1 MEKTKVPIK
10 SIKVNMPETMEYY
23 VNLHSDREKTKFIK
37 RTERVVRSSLE
48 YKDYI
53 NYLKENVGLNHCT
66 FFKNISTDRSKRRGK
81 ISIEMHHEPFTLFDY
96 VQVILNKYI
105 DEGKEVRDLMIADE
119 VMELHYANKVGLV
132 PLSKTAHQ
140 IVHNSSK
147 LLVPLNMVYGN
158 YNEFVS
164 EYYDYIPTDVL
175 EKLQRKIDMTK
186 NLTEKDFENIK
197 KEFTYLD
204 MDKVNDLE
212 KIPVR
217 EEKEIFG

>member
-1 MEKTKVPIK
+1 
-10 SIKVNMPETMEYY
+10 
-23 VNLHSDREKTKFIK
+23 
-37 RTERVVRSSLE
+37 
-48 YKDYI
+48 
-53 NYLKENVGLNHCT
+53 
-66 FFKNISTDRSKRRGK
+66 
-81 ISIEMHHEPFTLFDY
+81 MHHEPFTLFDY

-164 EYYDYIPTDVL
+164 EY
-175 EKLQRKIDMTK
+175 
-186 NLTEKDFENIK
+186 
-197 KEFTYLD
+197 
-204 MDKVNDLE
+204 
-212 KIPVR
+212 
-217 EEKEIFG
+217 